1 MAKAKEKKEKGMG
14 WEEKLEL
21 IKRNTEE
28 ILGEEDLINLLKEG
42 EPLKHYIGFEISNK
56 PHIGHGL
63 VCMSKVKDLQDAG
76 AEVSIF
82 LADWHSWMNNKLGG
96 NMEIIQKIG
105 VPYFREVMKAAF
117 KCVGGDEKKLKFVLG
132 SELYHNN
139 DAYWATVIDISKHT
153 TLARMLRSITIAGRS
168 EGESVNFALLM
179 YPPMQVADI
188 FIQGLNIVH
197 AGMDQ
202 RKAQVVARDV
212 AEQLIFKPLLNKEGK
227 KIKPVA
233 IHGHLVLGLQK
244 PTMWPVPKDK
254 LQDFRASMKMS
265 KSIPTSAVYM
275 DDSAEDIKSKINKA
289 FCLEGEV
296 EYNPI
301 LDWCKYIVFSIG
313 KDPKLDVKRP
323 EKFGGNVSYDS
334 FEKLEKDFA
343 EKKLHPMDL
352 KTAVAEKLIEILKP
366 ATEHLNKPEI
376 KKLKE
381 EMDKLIITR

>member
-1 MAKAKEKKEKGMG
+1 MMNKKQEDKFN
-14 WEEKLEL
+14 L

-28 ILGEEDLINLLKEG
+28 ILGEEDLKKMLENG
-42 EPLKHYIGFEISNK
+42 EQLRHYIGFEISNK

-96 NMEIIQKIG
+96 NMELIQKIG
-105 VPYFREVMKAAF
+105 VPYFKECMKAAF

-179 YPPMQVADI
+179 YPPMQIADI
-188 FIQGLNIVH
+188 FVQGLNVVH

-212 AEQLIFKPLLNKEGK
+212 AEQLTFKPLLNKEGK

-233 IHGHLVLGLQK
+233 IHGHLILGLQK
-244 PTMWPVPKDK
+244 PAVWPVPKEN
-254 LQDFRASMKMS
+254 LQEFRTQMKMS
-265 KSIPTSAVYM
+265 KSIPLSAVYL
-275 DDSAEDIKSKINKA
+275 DDSAEEIRKKINKA
-289 FCLEGEV
+289 FCLEGEID
-296 EYNPI
+296 YNPI
-301 LDWCKYIVFSIG
+301 LDWCKYIIFSIG
-313 KDPKLDVKRP
+313 KNSELNIIRP
-323 EKFGGNVSYDS
+323 EKFGGNVSYVS
-334 FEKLEKDFA
+334 YETLEKDFA

-366 ATEHLNKPEI
+366 ATDHLNKPEI

-381 EMDKLIITR
+381 EMNKLIITR